1 MLKSTARA
9 IRALLDGERILSLAV
24 LVDGAPFAGLLPFVP
39 TSNYSGV
46 IIHASRLSRHTAG
59 LAAGARA
66 AVLLHEQDGPEKD
79 PLQIKRA
86 SFECDV
92 HPLERNGEDLDRR
105 ARALPRALPG
115 QPHHVPIER
124 LHALP
129 ARVPAGTLGGRIRSR
144 GGHRA
149 SRHREAGLARP
160 RLRPREPSA
169 GRIARA
175 ACPSPRP
182 RRRW

>member
-24 LVDGAPFAGLLPFVP
+24 LVHGAPLAGLLPFVP

-59 LAAGARA
+59 LSAGARA

-92 HPLERNGEDLDRR
+92 HPLERNSETWTAERERYLERFPGSRITFRLSDFTLYRLEFRQGLWVGGFGR
-105 ARALPRALPG
+105 AVDIEPRDVTKL
-115 QPHHVPIER
+115 
-124 LHALP
+124 
-129 ARVPAGTLGGRIRSR
+129 
-144 GGHRA
+144 A
-149 SRHREAGLARP
+149 SHGLA
-160 RLRPREPSA
+160 
-169 GRIARA
+169 
-175 ACPSPRP
+175 
-182 RRRW
+182 

>member
-39 TSNYSGV
+39 TADYTGV
-46 IIHASRLSRHTAG
+46 VIHASRLSRHTAG

-66 AVLLHEQDGPEKD
+66 AVLLHEQDGAEKD

-92 HPLERNGEDLDRR
+92 HPLERESEAWAEGRERYLARFPGSRITFRLKDFTLYRLDFRQGLLVAGFGR
-105 ARALPRALPG
+105 AMDIAPKDITKL
-115 QPHHVPIER
+115 
-124 LHALP
+124 
-129 ARVPAGTLGGRIRSR
+129 GTLG
-144 GGHRA
+144 
-149 SRHREAGLARP
+149 LP
-160 RLRPREPSA
+160 
-169 GRIARA
+169 
-175 ACPSPRP
+175 
-182 RRRW
+182 